1 MTQVISSHHPTGYPI
16 DDSQQFIALLESQAP
31 QHPFVGEELARH
43 RVLYSE
49 LQHRQDFNE
58 HTLREW
64 RAALTRR
71 WECEIAG
78 QRLFTQIQRQL
89 REHFGT
95 DSLQVE
101 AVAPVLD
108 SNAVTA
114 ADLLMALRR
123 MHAGLTLLQPS
134 PPFVAERLSQ
144 LKPVLTALAEALEQT
159 RLCEAARRQAVLNQ
173 QLARGAYERARNQTR
188 HLFIEQLGEE
198 AIQVFTAGVFTNTP

>member
-1 MTQVISSHHPTGYPI
+1 MTQVISSHHPTSSPI
-16 DDSQQFIALLESQAP
+16 DDSQQFIAMLESQAP

-49 LQHRQDFNE
+49 LQHRQAFNE
-58 HTLREW
+58 RTLREW

-78 QRLFTQIQRQL
+78 QRLFMQIQRQL
-89 REHFGT
+89 REHFGA

-108 SNAVTA
+108 SKACTA
-114 ADLLMALRR
+114 ADLLAALRR
-123 MHAGLTLLQPS
+123 MHAGLMLLQPS
-134 PPFVAERLSQ
+134 PPFVGERMNQ
-144 LKPVLTALAEALEQT
+144 LKQALSTLAEALDQT
-159 RLCEAARRQAVLNQ
+159 RLCEAARRQAILNQ
-173 QLARGAYERARNQTR
+173 QLASGAYERARNQTR

-198 AIQVFTAGVFTNTP
+198 AIQVFTAGVVTKTP